1 MTEDQRRLRRRKSD
15 SGINVMDMMT
25 QTALGTISDLSETG
39 MMITTPLEIYP
50 DGLYQCEIRFPIGS
64 GTIGSIHVGAQEL
77 WTRPDGDTGKFAVGF
92 RFIDISRDAR
102 RRIHAW
108 VNEPGSTYA

>member
-15 SGINVMDMMT
+15 SGIPVMDMMT
-25 QTALGTISDLSETG
+25 QRALGTISDLSETG
-39 MMITTPLEIYP
+39 MMISTQETIYP
-50 DGLYQCEIRFPIGS
+50 DGLYQCEIRFPTGS
-64 GTIGSIHVGAQEL
+64 GTIGTVLVGAQEL
-77 WTRPDGDTGKFAVGF
+77 WTRPDGDTGRYAVGF
-92 RFIDISRDAR
+92 RFIDIGKDER